1 MNNIGEMA
9 SFPTKFTVREPTP
22 QILKHTPPY
31 EVLETSHN
39 FKNQANRMRKCKLGE
54 VVKLTSTKPSIVL
67 YRDILSVC

>member
-31 EVLETSHN
+31 EVLETSRN

-54 VVKLTSTKPSIVL
+54 VEN
-67 YRDILSVC
+67 